1 MDVTTQTKLTRDE
14 WNSIELPV
22 PAEELSI
29 LQFIQQGFHDPQKK
43 ENSMKSLY
51 TYLKLDPNPALDHY
65 LCQTCTSIP
74 MKKTTVP
81 LKKADQIRIQSV
93 KQIPDTVYEKV
104 LLTLCEKKEFFH
116 LEWMMRLNVSKP
128 NPFVMDYVRECMA
141 KHTPNMVQWTKGSVQ
156 LLERNPY
163 VAFKDRE
170 LYAHQKELFTVAKE
184 EGPKLILYV
193 APTGTGKT
201 MSPIGLSEKYHIVFV
216 CAAKHVSMALAKMC
230 LSLQIKVAFALGC
243 SSEDDIKLHY
253 SAAID
258 YIKNKKTGGI
268 AKVDNSNGAKVEVMI
283 SDVQSYLHAMNY
295 MLRFQTKEKLLLY
308 WDEPTIAMDVEEHPL
323 HPVLN
328 RLWKEN
334 VIPNVVLSSA
344 TLPDMDY
351 SAFTSSKIYKI
362 QNGESNK
369 TIQLVNPNH
378 QLILPHHL
386 PFEEIPRV
394 VEHLKAHGDLL
405 KYVDLGSVV
414 AFLKGRTPFTKAS
427 ELTIPAIKQYYLSL
441 LSTMSKKEWEEE
453 QKTRIQVPST
463 IRFCS
468 EDAWTCSYG
477 PTIYIAE
484 DVQKIASYCLKTASI
499 PASLLQDLTKQLSYN
514 QSLSDKMAQLE
525 KDLEDK
531 NKDSEKEKKMSDN
544 RVSPEVKKIQEE
556 LKRLQSSVHTI
567 ALPNGYIP
575 NKYDHLVR
583 YGQVDK
589 LPMAFSS
596 DVDTSTIEKVL
607 TTDIDASW
615 KVLLMMGIGVFS
627 AEAPP
632 RYMELVKEQVM
643 KQKMY
648 VVLATSDY
656 IYGTN
661 YQFANLYLGKDMHLS
676 QEKLIQTLGR
686 VGRGKQ
692 VPYSIR
698 FRDDAFASVLFT
710 PQDSPES
717 RIMSRL
723 FS

>member
-22 PAEELSI
+22 TAEELSI
-29 LQFIQQGFHDPQKK
+29 LQFIRQGFHEPQKK
-43 ENSMKSLY
+43 ENAMKSIY
-51 TYLKLDPNPALDHY
+51 TYLKIDPNPALDHY
-65 LCQTCTSIP
+65 LCQTFTSIP
-74 MKKTTVP
+74 MKKNTVP
-81 LKKADQIRIQSV
+81 LKKADQIRIQS
-93 KQIPDTVYEKV
+93 KQVPDTVYEKV
-104 LLTLCEKKEFFH
+104 LLSLCEKKEFFH
-116 LEWMMRLNVSKP
+116 VEWMLRLTVSKP
-128 NPFVMDYVRECMA
+128 NPYVMTYVRDCLA
-141 KHTPNMVQWTKGSVQ
+141 KYNPDMVKWTKDAVQ

-163 VAFKDRE
+163 VGYKDRE
-170 LYAHQKELFTVAKE
+170 LYAHQKQLFTVAKE

-201 MSPIGLSEKYHIVFV
+201 MSPIGLSEKYHILFV

-243 SSEDDIKLHY
+243 KGEEDIKLHY

-268 AKVDNSNGAKVEVMI
+268 AKVDNTNGAKVEVMI
-283 SDVQSYLHAMNY
+283 SDVQSYLYAMHY
-295 MLRFQTKEKLLLY
+295 MLKFQPKEKILLY

-323 HPVLN
+323 HPIIQQ
-328 RLWKEN
+328 LWKEN

-344 TLPDMDY
+344 TLPDLDY
-351 SAFTSSKIYKI
+351 SAFTSSTIYKI
-362 QNGESNK
+362 QNGESTK

-386 PFEEIPRV
+386 PFDEIPNV
-394 VEHLKAHGDLL
+394 VVHLKAHGDLL

-414 AFLKGRTPFTKAS
+414 AFLKGRTTFTKAT
-427 ELTIPAIKQYYLSL
+427 ELTIPAIKQYYVSL
-441 LSTMSKKEWEEE
+441 LATMTKEEWEEE
-453 QKTRIQVPST
+453 QKRRIQVPST

-499 PASLLQDLTKQLSYN
+499 PALLLQDLTKQLSYN
-514 QSLSDKMAQLE
+514 QSLTEKMVQLE
-525 KDLEDK
+525 KDLEDS
-531 NKDSEKEKKMSDN
+531 NKDAEKEKKMTDN

-556 LKRLQSSVHTI
+556 LKRLQASVHTI
-567 ALPNGYIP
+567 ALPNGYVP
-575 NKYDHLVR
+575 NTYEHLLRYD
-583 YGQVDK
+583 QVDK
-589 LPMAFSS
+589 LPIAFTSN
-596 DVDTSTIEKVL
+596 VDTSTIEKVL

-648 VVLATSDY
+648 VILATTDY

-661 YQFANLYLGKDMHLS
+661 YQFANLYLGKDMRLS

-698 FRDDAFASVLFT
+698 FRDDSFASILFT
-710 PQDSPES
+710 PQESPES

>member
-1 MDVTTQTKLTRDE
+1 MDVTSQTKLSREE

-22 PAEELSI
+22 PAEELAI
-29 LQFIQQGFHDPQKK
+29 LQFIQQGFHDPLRK
-43 ENSMKSLY
+43 ENAMKTLY
-51 TYLKLDPNPALDHY
+51 TYLKLDPNPALDQY

-81 LKKADQIRIQSV
+81 LKKADQIRIQSI
-93 KQIPDTVYEKV
+93 KQIPDTIYEKV
-104 LLTLCEKKEFFH
+104 LLSLCEKKEFFH
-116 LEWMMRLNVSKP
+116 VEWMMQLTVSKP
-128 NPFVMDYVRECMA
+128 NPYVMEYVKQCMA
-141 KHTPNMVQWTKGSVQ
+141 KHKPDMVQRTKDAVQ

-163 VAFKDRE
+163 ISYKDRE
-170 LYAHQKELFTVAKE
+170 LYAHQKELFTVAKK

-201 MSPIGLSEKYHIVFV
+201 MSPVGLSEKYHILFV

-230 LSLQIKVAFALGC
+230 LSLQKKVAFALGC

-268 AKVDNSNGAKVEVMI
+268 AKVDNTNGAKVEIMI
-283 SDVQSYLHAMNY
+283 TDVQSYLYAMHY
-295 MLRFQTKEKLLLY
+295 MLRFQPKEKLLLY

-323 HPVLN
+323 HPIIQ

-344 TLPDMDY
+344 TLPDIDY
-351 SAFTSSKIYKI
+351 RGLTESTIYKI
-362 QNGESNK
+362 KNGESNK

-386 PFEEIPRV
+386 PYEEIPAIV
-394 VEHLKAHGDLL
+394 NHLKTHDDLL

-414 AFLKGRTPFTKAS
+414 AFLKGRTPH
-427 ELTIPAIKQYYLSL
+427 ELTIPSIKQYYLSL
-441 LSTMSKKEWEEE
+441 LATMTKEEWQQE
-453 QKTRIQVPST
+453 QERRIQVPST
-463 IRFCS
+463 IRFCA

-484 DVQKIASYCLKTASI
+484 DVQKIASYCLKTAAI
-499 PASLLQDLTKQLSYN
+499 PASLLQELTKQLSYN
-514 QSLSDKMAQLE
+514 QTLTEKMTQLE

-531 NKDSEKEKKMSDN
+531 NKDAEKEKKMTEN

-556 LKRLQSSVHTI
+556 LKRLQASVHTI
-567 ALPNGYIP
+567 ALPNGYVP
-575 NKYDHLVR
+575 NKYEHLSR
-583 YGQVDK
+583 YDQLDK
-589 LPMAFSS
+589 LPIAFTSS
-596 DVDTSTIEKVL
+596 VDTSTIEKVL

-648 VVLATSDY
+648 LVLATTDY

-661 YQFANLYLGKDMHLS
+661 YQFANLYLGKDMRLS

-698 FRDDAFASVLFT
+698 FREDAFAKILFT

-717 RIMSRL
+717 RIMLRL

>member
-1 MDVTTQTKLTRDE
+1 MDVTTQTKLTREE

-22 PAEELSI
+22 PTEELSI
-29 LQFIQQGFHDPQKK
+29 LQFIRQGFHDPTRK
-43 ENSMKSLY
+43 ENAMKSMY
-51 TYLKLDPNPALDHY
+51 TYLKIDPNPALDHY
-65 LCQTCTSIP
+65 LCQTFTSIP

-81 LKKADQIRIQSV
+81 LKKADQIRIQS
-93 KQIPDTVYEKV
+93 KQVPDTVYEKV
-104 LLTLCEKKEFFH
+104 LLSLCAKGEFFH
-116 LEWMMRLNVSKP
+116 VEWMLRLAVSKP
-128 NPFVMDYVRECMA
+128 NPFVMSYVRDCLA
-141 KHTPNMVQWTKGSVQ
+141 KHTPDMVQWTKDAVQ

-163 VAFKDRE
+163 VVYKDRE
-170 LYAHQKELFTVAKE
+170 LYAHQKQLFTVAKQ

-201 MSPIGLSEKYHIVFV
+201 MSPIGLSEKYHILFV

-243 SSEDDIKLHY
+243 KGEEDIKLHY

-258 YIKNKKTGGI
+258 YVKNKKTGGI
-268 AKVDNSNGAKVEVMI
+268 SKVDNTNGAKVEVMI
-283 SDVQSYLHAMNY
+283 SDVQSYLYAMHY
-295 MLRFQTKEKLLLY
+295 MLRFQPKEKILLY

-323 HPVLN
+323 HPIIS
-328 RLWKEN
+328 RMWKEN

-344 TLPDMDY
+344 TLPAMDY
-351 SAFTSSKIYKI
+351 RAFTTSTIYTI

-386 PFEEIPRV
+386 PYEEIPKV
-394 VEHLKAHGDLL
+394 VAHLSAHGDLL

-427 ELTIPAIKQYYLSL
+427 ELTIPAIKQYYVTL
-441 LSTMSKKEWEEE
+441 LASMTKEEWEAE
-453 QKTRIQVPST
+453 QKKRIVVPST

-484 DVQKIASYCLKTASI
+484 DVQKIASYCLKTAAI

-514 QSLSDKMAQLE
+514 QSLSEKMSQLE
-525 KDLEDK
+525 KDLEDS
-531 NKDSEKEKKMSDN
+531 NKDSDKEKKMSDN

-556 LKRLQSSVHTI
+556 LKRLQASVHTI
-567 ALPNGYIP
+567 ALPNGYVP
-575 NKYDHLVR
+575 NTYDHLVR
-583 YGQVDK
+583 YNVLEKQA
-589 LPMAFSS
+589 MAFTS
-596 DVDTSTIEKVL
+596 DVDASTIEKVL

-661 YQFANLYLGKDMHLS
+661 YQFANLYLGKDMKLS

-698 FRDDAFASVLFT
+698 FRDDAFATVLFT
-710 PQDSPES
+710 PQESPEA
-717 RIMSRL
+717 RIMTRL

>member
-14 WNSIELPV
+14 WNSIEIPV
-22 PAEELSI
+22 PTEELSI

-43 ENSMKSLY
+43 ENAMKSMY
-51 TYLKLDPNPALDHY
+51 TYLKIDPNPALDHY
-65 LCQTCTSIP
+65 LCQTFTSIP
-74 MKKTTVP
+74 MKKNTVP
-81 LKKADQIRIQSV
+81 LKKADQIRIQS
-93 KQIPDTVYEKV
+93 KQVPDTVYEK
-104 LLTLCEKKEFFH
+104 LLLSLCEKKEFFH
-116 LEWMMRLNVSKP
+116 VEWMLRLAVSKP
-128 NPFVMDYVRECMA
+128 NPHVMTYVRECLA
-141 KHTPNMVQWTKGSVQ
+141 KYTPDMVKWTKDAVQ

-163 VAFKDRE
+163 VGYKDRE

-201 MSPIGLSEKYHIVFV
+201 MSPIGLAEKYHIIFV

-243 SSEDDIKLHY
+243 KGEEDIKLHY

-268 AKVDNSNGAKVEVMI
+268 AKVDNTNGAKVEVMI
-283 SDVQSYLHAMNY
+283 SDVQSYLYAMHY
-295 MLRFQTKEKLLLY
+295 MLKFQPKEKILLY

-323 HPVLN
+323 HPIIH

-344 TLPDMDY
+344 TLPALDY
-351 SAFTSSKIYKI
+351 RAFTTSTIYTIK
-362 QNGESNK
+362 NGESNK

-386 PFEEIPRV
+386 PFEEIPKV
-394 VEHLKAHGDLL
+394 VEHLKSHGDLL

-414 AFLKGRTPFTKAS
+414 AFLRGRTPFTKATD
-427 ELTIPAIKQYYLSL
+427 LTIPAIKQYYVSL
-441 LSTMSKKEWEEE
+441 LATMTKEEWEEE
-453 QKTRIQVPST
+453 QKRRIQVPST

-514 QSLSDKMAQLE
+514 QSLTEKMTQLE
-525 KDLEDK
+525 KDLEDS
-531 NKDSEKEKKMSDN
+531 NKDAEKEKKMTDN

-556 LKRLQSSVHTI
+556 LKRLQASVHTI

-575 NKYDHLVR
+575 NTYEHLLRYD
-583 YGQVDK
+583 QVDK
-589 LPMAFSS
+589 LPIAFTSN
-596 DVDTSTIEKVL
+596 VDTSTIEKVL

-648 VVLATSDY
+648 VILATTDY

-661 YQFANLYLGKDMHLS
+661 YQFANLYLGKDMRLS

-698 FRDDAFASVLFT
+698 FRDDAFASILFT
-710 PQDSPES
+710 PQESPES
-717 RIMSRL
+717 RIMTRL